1 MNEQNNPFYDY
12 PVEFKEINPSDFP
25 NYSVND
31 KIIIQPDTNGYI
43 NGTLQEQI
51 DLFEKNTVVVN
62 AAVGQGKTYSI
73 IDIVKRYYDEEED
86 YLIFI
91 ASPFVSLVKQYVNK
105 VIERGIPST
114 QVYDYNW
121 IGASSNMTD
130 PKSCKVHVLTAN
142 TLLGNPGSDAFINS
156 PAKREYINNLVQY
169 CRESNKKV
177 VFIYDEIH
185 DAIHNFKEEFIFN
198 LWKWKDCIA
207 KNYIISATYNEASKV
222 VIKYLAELT
231 DNKIQIIESERI
243 IFPDKQSKLYLH
255 YNRTPS
261 YKFDDD
267 TLCMLV
273 NSLIERDKDIDI
285 LSFSSTLAKEIHLN
299 ATTGVGQILFDKYG
313 DINLCISDLEGNSRQ
328 YREEPENRY
337 NPQKCNIGTN
347 FKTGVSI
354 EKENHA
360 FIIVLPPSGAR
371 DSFKSMHGIFTDGI
385 NSIIQSLAR
394 QRKQGEIH
402 IMLPPPNKF
411 NYNSL
416 PFEEEEKCNYFK
428 DLYENIVNHRSSVEV
443 DYIPVNTQENLIN
456 LFYEDVLKA
465 NILDEI
471 EFIENNPRSETLR
484 LEFPS
489 LDLYKL
495 YNGERY
501 LYSNFEFFGKDLSS
515 YVTYSAIT
523 NQFVNCRLEN
533 VSSIEIIAFTE
544 GMVQWKL
551 QKIFNDWCES
561 NNFNFYYNY
570 YNDLDRYLEFKG
582 LLFNK
587 TTKVLYR
594 KENDS
599 SYSEIK
605 SNSNK
610 AFEAQLLAFTAR
622 GYRNNR
628 EIIRRFVEANGYLK
642 DGYYTRGD
650 YFRSN
655 ISHSLKLDNESF
667 ENTELVNA
675 YLQLNKFRVRMLEN
689 AISINQGGENRL
701 YLMPKPFEGFIR
713 EDETEQFINM
723 LEVFIEK
730 DYVLRNK
737 VFEYS
742 RTLNLNGNIETLTAS
757 FYRYCLVD
765 FFELEDVRPHING
778 QRKRVK
784 LIKEIALQN
793 PEIVPDFLSPLFY
806 YQPEAFWDNMQD
818 TTQLLSVLQIN
829 NGTDL

>member
-1 MNEQNNPFYDY
+1 MSEQNNPFYDY

-25 NYSVND
+25 NFSVND
-31 KIIIQPDTNGYI
+31 KISIQPDTNGYI
-43 NGTLQEQI
+43 NSALQEQI

-105 VIERGIPST
+105 VIERGIPSS

-142 TLLGNPGSDAFINS
+142 TLLGNPGEDAFINS

-198 LWKWKDCIA
+198 LWKWKDCIV

-231 DNKIQIIESERI
+231 DNKIQIIESERV
-243 IFPDKQSKLYLH
+243 IFPERQSKLYLH

-267 TLCMLV
+267 TLCVLV
-273 NSLIERDKDIDI
+273 DSLIERNKDVDI
-285 LSFSSTLAKEIHLN
+285 LSFSSKLAKDICVN
-299 ATTGVGQILFDKYG
+299 TTTGVGQLLFDKYG
-313 DINLCISDLEGNSRQ
+313 DVNLCISDLQDNSRQ
-328 YREEPENRY
+328 YRGEPENRY
-337 NPQKCNIGTN
+337 NPQKCNVGTN

-360 FIIVLPPSGAR
+360 FIIVLPPSRAR
-371 DSFKSMHGIFTDGI
+371 DSFKSMYGIFTDGI

-411 NYNSL
+411 NYDTL
-416 PFEEEEKCNYFK
+416 PFREENRINYFK
-428 DLYENIVNHRSSVEV
+428 NFYENLVNHRTTIEV
-443 DYIPVNTQENLIN
+443 DYIPLNSQENLIN
-456 LFYEDVLKA
+456 SFYEEELKA
-465 NILDEI
+465 NILTEI
-471 EFIENNPRSETLR
+471 EFVENNPRSGTLR

-495 YNGERY
+495 YDGERY
-501 LYSNFEFFGKDLSS
+501 LYSKFEFFGKDLSS

-523 NQFVNCRLEN
+523 NQFVNCRLDN
-533 VSSIEIIAFTE
+533 IFTIQLIFFTE
-544 GMVQWKL
+544 GTVQWKL
-551 QKIFNDWCES
+551 EQIFNEWSES
-561 NNFNFYYNY
+561 KNFNFYYNY
-570 YNDLDRYLEFKG
+570 YNDLDKYLELKG
-582 LLFNK
+582 LLFNEI
-587 TTKVLYR
+587 TKVLYR
-594 KENDS
+594 KDAES
-599 SYSEIK
+599 PYTEIK
-605 SNSNK
+605 LNSNK
-610 AFEAQLLAFTAR
+610 DFEAQLLAFTAR
-622 GYRNNR
+622 SYRDNR
-628 EIIRRFVEANGYLK
+628 ELIQRFVEANGYLK

-655 ISHSLKLDNESF
+655 ISHSLKLNNEPF
-667 ENTELVNA
+667 ENTELVDA
-675 YLQLNKFRVRMLEN
+675 YLQLNRFRERMIEN
-689 AISINQGGENRL
+689 AVTINQGGEDRL
-701 YLMPKPFEGFIR
+701 YLTPRPFEGFIR
-713 EDETEQFINM
+713 EDETEQFIKM

-742 RTLNLNGNIETLTAS
+742 RTLNLNGNIETLIAS
-757 FYRYCLVD
+757 FYKYCLVD
-765 FFELEDVRPHING
+765 FFELEDARPYING

-784 LIKEIALQN
+784 LIKEIALQSS
-793 PEIVPDFLSPLFY
+793 EIVPDFLSPLFY

-818 TTQLLSVLQIN
+818 ATELMSVLQIN